1 MKSILSQLYNGEIYP
16 AEESPE
22 CAEEFCEYLHKNS
35 ELWKKLEETIS
46 PSALQILKDYQAT
59 MQKGNQLNSEQAF
72 AQGVRFGV
80 RFILEVYQ
88 L

>member
-16 AEESPE
+16 AEESPI
-22 CAEEFCEYLHKNS
+22 CEEFCEYLHDNS
-35 ELWKKLEETIS
+35 ELWEKLENSIS
-46 PSALQILKDYQAT
+46 LSAFDILKDYQST